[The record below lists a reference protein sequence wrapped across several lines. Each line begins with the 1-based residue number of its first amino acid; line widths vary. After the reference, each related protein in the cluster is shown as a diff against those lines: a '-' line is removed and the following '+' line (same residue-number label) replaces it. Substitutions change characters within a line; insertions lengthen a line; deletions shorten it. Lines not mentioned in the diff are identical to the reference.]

1 MFIEYT
7 NEYSTS
13 KGIILEEQMLIFVI
27 EPTNENIDNVI
38 FINTMLNG
46 TVKTI
51 DINIIFIPAETPKI
65 IEYLIEMTN
74 INAFGLYSFS
84 IDILPI
90 DYALI

>member
-65 IEYLIEMTN
+65 IL
-74 INAFGLYSFS
+74 
-84 IDILPI
+84 
-90 DYALI
+90 